1 LLKSRLCCDRV
12 SVIEMPWVAAVFM
25 MIFISWY
32 AGQMS
37 LSDSWDW
44 LRQFTQLVLQWHFF
58 KDLGVW
64 STSGGWLTKFPV
76 FSAYERVS
84 NWQS

>member
-58 KDLGVW
+58 
-64 STSGGWLTKFPV
+64 
-76 FSAYERVS
+76 
-84 NWQS
+84 